1 MKPFNLKEALSG
13 KTVLTRDGE
22 EVTNIV
28 KFDNVNHPFNLAG
41 VLHGRIQT
49 WTEKGEFNIYSESE
63 LNDFDLFMASEETAI
78 WINIWKNSQG
88 IMFCTNWSRED
99 KADKE
104 IEEELNFIHL
114 KKIRITL

>member
-1 MKPFNLKEALSG
+1 MKPFNLEEALAG
-13 KTVLTRDGE
+13 KPVVTRDGRK
-22 EVTNIV
+22 VTQFVHFKLEDCLDPIYGIV
-28 KFDNVNHPFNLAG
+28 DDN
-41 VLHGRIQT
+41 
-49 WTEKGEFNIYSESE
+49 E
-63 LNDFDLFMASEETAI
+63 LLSWDEDGKYWPGTKVIDDKDLFMASEEIAI